1 MTAPKTDHE
10 PMRRYGKDDVDRE
23 ILSGMK
29 IAILGY
35 GSQGRAHALNIR
47 DSGYEVIVGARAGG
61 PSWQQAKEDGF
72 VVLPMSEAA
81 KQGRLIALTAPDMAH
96 GEIFAEHIAEN
107 LQSGDALLF
116 AHGFSIVYGEVKPP
130 DNIDVIMVAPKGP
143 GAMVRRAFE
152 QGSGLPCLFCVHQ
165 DASGKAA
172 ARALAYGDAI
182 GSTRVGAFQTSFR
195 QETETDLFGEQTVLC
210 GGAKDLAVMGYETLV
225 EAGYHPE
232 MAYYECLH
240 ELKLVV
246 DLLHEGGLAKMHE
259 FVSETAAYGG
269 LVAGPRLVNE
279 TTRAQMRAILKE
291 IQSGDF
297 AKKWIAENRTG
308 KKQYRQMVEDELA
321 HDIEAIGARVRKRM
335 ASKES

>member
-10 PMRRYGKDDVDRE
+10 PMRRYGKDDVDRQ

-47 DSGYEVIVGARAGG
+47 DSGYEVIVGARADG

-72 VVLPMSEAA
+72 VVLPMGEAT
-81 KQGRLIALTAPDMAH
+81 KQGQLIALTAPDMAH
-96 GEIFAEHIAEN
+96 GEIFAEHIADN

-116 AHGFSIVYGEVKPP
+116 AHGFSIVYEEVKPP

-143 GAMVRRAFE
+143 GAMVRRSFE

-195 QETETDLFGEQTVLC
+195 QETETDLFGEQAVLC

-225 EAGYHPE
+225 EAGYHPD

-308 KKQYRQMVEDELA
+308 KKQYRQMVEDELT

>member
-1 MTAPKTDHE
+1 MTAPTTDHE
-10 PMRRYGKDDVDRE
+10 PMRRYGNEDVERE
-23 ILSGMK
+23 ILSGMT

-47 DSGYEVIVGARAGG
+47 DSGFEVIIGARADG
-61 PSWQQAKEDGF
+61 PSWQQAKADGF
-72 VVLPMSEAA
+72 GVLSMGAA
-81 KQGRLIALTAPDMAH
+81 AQRAQLIALTAPDMAH
-96 GEIFAEHIAEN
+96 GEIFAEHIADN
-107 LQSGDALLF
+107 LHSGDALLF

-143 GAMVRRAFE
+143 GAMVRRAYGR
-152 QGSGLPCLFCVHQ
+152 GSGLPCLFCVHQ

-172 ARALAYGDAI
+172 ARALAYADAI
-182 GSTRVGAFQTSFR
+182 GSTRAGAFQTSFR

-279 TTRAQMRAILKE
+279 TTRAQMRAILQE

-297 AKKWIAENRTG
+297 AQKWIAENKNG
-308 KKQYRQMVEDELA
+308 KRHYQQMVKDELN
-321 HDIEAIGARVRKRM
+321 HEIEAIGDRVRKRM
-335 ASKES
+335 VPKEA